1 MSSLTWRW
9 TEYLTAIMGFS
20 FGLIGLFAIPETFAP
35 VLLSRKAKKMRYE
48 TLNWALHARSDEQQ
62 VVPKELVTKFLFKPF
77 KMLFLDPI
85 LLLITLYMSLIYGVL
100 YLLFVAYPIAFSE
113 IRGWNL
119 GVGALPFAAVTV
131 GVFLGAILIV
141 VHSKTRYARLLK
153 ENGHVLPEERLI
165 PMMVGGIIF
174 PAGLFWYVL
183 SSKILVICALI
194 SSRRFAWTS
203 SPNIIWVPQ
212 VLSGIFIGGGVLL
225 IFLQGLNYIIDCY
238 KWNSASAIAG
248 NTFCRSLVGAGFPL
262 FATAM

>member
-9 TEYLTAIMGFS
+9 TEYLTMIMGFS
-20 FGLIGLFAIPETFAP
+20 FWLIGLFVIPETFAP
-35 VLLSRKAKKMRYE
+35 VLLSRKAKRMRHE
-48 TLNWALHARSDEQQ
+48 TSNWALHARSDEQQ
-62 VVPKELVTKFLFKPF
+62 VVPKELITKFLFKPF

-119 GVGALPFAAVTV
+119 GVGALPFAAVTI
-131 GVFLGAILIV
+131 GVLIGALLIV
-141 VHSKTRYARLLK
+141 IHSKTRYARLLK

-174 PAGLFWYVL
+174 PAGLFW
-183 SSKILVICALI
+183 
-194 SSRRFAWTS
+194 FAWTS
-203 SPNIIWVPQ
+203 SPHITWVPQ

-225 IFLQGLNYIIDCY
+225 IFLQGLNYIVDCY
-238 KWNSASAIAG
+238 KWNAASAIAG

-262 FATAM
+262 FAKAM